1 MAKLSDPS
9 PLGIAAYRDAL
20 SRTGKLMIHSIVDSP
35 LGSLLLTA
43 DAGNL
48 TGLYPPEHV
57 RLPTDIGE
65 RDDSAFELTR
75 SQLQEYFSGDRTC
88 FELPLAPRGTTFQ
101 RQVWDELCLIGYGRT
116 TSYRSIA
123 DQVGNLKAVRAVGLA
138 NGRNPISIIVPC
150 HRVVGSDGKL
160 TGYAG
165 GLAAKQWLLGHE
177 ARHAASLSC

>member
-1 MAKLSDPS
+1 
-9 PLGIAAYRDAL
+9 
-20 SRTGKLMIHSIVDSP
+20 MIHSIVDSP
-35 LGSLLLTA
+35 LGALLLTA
-43 DAGNL
+43 DAGYL

-57 RLPTDIGE
+57 RLPTAIGE
-65 RDDSAFELTR
+65 RDDGAFELTR
-75 SQLQEYFSGDRTC
+75 RQLQEYFSGDRTR
-88 FELPLAPRGTTFQ
+88 FELPLAPRGTIFQ

-116 TSYRSIA
+116 ASYRNIA

-165 GLAAKQWLLGHE
+165 GLEAKRWLLGHE
-177 ARHAASLSC
+177 ARHATSPSR